1 MIFRFA
7 AFAVFTTVLN
17 ACAHTP
23 EEPSTAVKPPNPHC
37 VAPPPVHDIW
47 ALAPLLKKQGKIDD
61 SMTRE
66 QQEAIIREDLRQTNE
81 RFLKCKK

>member
-1 MIFRFA
+1 MTLRWL
-7 AFAVFTTVLN
+7 AVSSLLLLTACSTPAPTV
-17 ACAHTP
+17 AEAQPQPVC
-23 EEPSTAVKPPNPHC
+23 S
-37 VAPPPVHDIW
+37 APPPVHDIW

-66 QQEAIIREDLRQTNE
+66 QQEAIIRDDIRQTNE